1 MRWRGSEGN
10 CTLGAELARARAGPS
25 HTPAAVAA
33 AWVTNRLRVVRGT
46 AVSLACAARVRRCY
60 RSRKRSARRHPN
72 RGTVYHEL
80 MITIV
85 SGLPRSGTSLMMQM
99 LAAGGVPVLSD
110 GERRADVDNPRGYLE
125 WERIKTLPKSPGCI
139 AEAEGKAVK
148 VISQLLLAL
157 PAGHEYRVIFMQR
170 PLPEV
175 MASQDEMLRRRG
187 TFDPGEDNVVVA
199 RAFQDHLSDVYAWL
213 NGKTHV
219 KVCRVQYHAVLR
231 GPKEV
236 AEAVAKFL
244 ELSLNIEAMTQQV
257 DGTLYRQ
264 RRK

>member
-1 MRWRGSEGN
+1 
-10 CTLGAELARARAGPS
+10 
-25 HTPAAVAA
+25 
-33 AWVTNRLRVVRGT
+33 
-46 AVSLACAARVRRCY
+46 
-60 RSRKRSARRHPN
+60 
-72 RGTVYHEL
+72 

-99 LAAGGVPVLSD
+99 LAAGGMPVLSD

-125 WERIKTLPKSPGCI
+125 WERIKQLPKDPASI
-139 AEAEGKAVK
+139 AEAEGKVVK
-148 VISQLLLAL
+148 VISQLLLSL
-157 PAGHEYRVIFMQR
+157 PAKHEYRVIFMQR

-187 TFDPGEDNVVVA
+187 TFDPGDDNSVVV

-213 NGKTHV
+213 NGKAHV
-219 KVCRVQYHAVLR
+219 KVSRMQYHAVLR
-231 GPKEV
+231 EPKAA
-236 AEAVAKFL
+236 AESIAKFL
-244 ELSLNIEAMTQQV
+244 ELPLDVEAMAGQV